1 MKRRY
6 GEKVYPDYLLIATL
20 SLVFCVGLVHE
31 GMPRGH
37 DLIYEITR
45 VAEYT
50 NSLKDGGFPVRW
62 SKNLEGGYGEPIFNF
77 FPPLFLIVSAIQI
90 FLGLPVTLAIKVSIF
105 FFTLAGGLGMYLL
118 AKEFYNRNGALLA
131 ASIYIVAPYHIV
143 DIYVRSAYSEYT
155 ACSIVP
161 FVFWGIALVC
171 QDKNFNSRS
180 IVLLS
185 TTGTLF
191 ALSHILSLLMYIPLL
206 VIFFLLNMA
215 LNRNWKS
222 LLSISL
228 AGVLTFCLSAFYILP
243 VLLEKEFVQ
252 TWQLTI
258 GKFDILKNFATAG
271 SLFGMSSWYSLTP
284 LSLILFVLILAAMI
298 FKKRRINKT
307 LYANLVFFL
316 GALVILVYMTTASS
330 RAIWEAFPS
339 MKIFQFPWRLL
350 SPVTFV
356 LCFLAGSITYLKE
369 SYVRLFPRAKNE
381 SDSMFVLPVVILGL
395 FIVGAICVFFLLGN
409 SSRYMIVHDTEFTPE
424 NIREKNLR
432 ATVLFEYRPIW
443 AREKHVLPLGKGLV
457 SSSSEA
463 KIKQIK
469 IRTRIREYKVSLPEK
484 CTMTANVHYF
494 PGWEIFDNG
503 NPVNFRISTQGLMDF
518 TLPAGTH
525 YLKMVFKNTS
535 VRKAGNFLSILGLLG
550 FGGLVIAGL
559 KTL

>member
-222 LLSISL
+222 ILSI
-228 AGVLTFCLSAFYILP
+228 
-243 VLLEKEFVQ
+243 
-252 TWQLTI
+252 
-258 GKFDILKNFATAG
+258 
-271 SLFGMSSWYSLTP
+271 
-284 LSLILFVLILAAMI
+284 
-298 FKKRRINKT
+298 
-307 LYANLVFFL
+307 
-316 GALVILVYMTTASS
+316 
-330 RAIWEAFPS
+330 
-339 MKIFQFPWRLL
+339 
-350 SPVTFV
+350 
-356 LCFLAGSITYLKE
+356 
-369 SYVRLFPRAKNE
+369 
-381 SDSMFVLPVVILGL
+381 
-395 FIVGAICVFFLLGN
+395 
-409 SSRYMIVHDTEFTPE
+409 
-424 NIREKNLR
+424 
-432 ATVLFEYRPIW
+432 
-443 AREKHVLPLGKGLV
+443 
-457 SSSSEA
+457 
-463 KIKQIK
+463 
-469 IRTRIREYKVSLPEK
+469 
-484 CTMTANVHYF
+484 
-494 PGWEIFDNG
+494 
-503 NPVNFRISTQGLMDF
+503 
-518 TLPAGTH
+518 
-525 YLKMVFKNTS
+525 
-535 VRKAGNFLSILGLLG
+535 
-550 FGGLVIAGL
+550 
-559 KTL
+559 